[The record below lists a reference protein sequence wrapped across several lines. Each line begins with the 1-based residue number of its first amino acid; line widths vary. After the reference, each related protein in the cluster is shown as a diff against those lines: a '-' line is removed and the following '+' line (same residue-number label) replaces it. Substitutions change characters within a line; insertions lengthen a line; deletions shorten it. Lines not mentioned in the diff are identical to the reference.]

1 MTNKLF
7 SGKVFLLVT
16 GASQGIG
23 KKIAEILGSSLD
35 NGSRVLLLARNAEN
49 LRETANLLPKQVD
62 VNFESVD
69 LSKATA
75 TELKGNF
82 YVEQMPILNISIK
95 NKRD

>member
-1 MTNKLF
+1 MTTKIF

-23 KKIAEILGSSLD
+23 SKIAEVLGSSLEND
-35 NGSRVLLLARNAEN
+35 SQVLLFARNAEN
-49 LRETANLLPKQVD
+49 LKETANTLPKHVT

-75 TELKGNF
+75 NELKGNF
-82 YVEQMPILNISIK
+82 FFFCV
-95 NKRD
+95 